1 MEVLLLWLASADGQI
16 DVVEAM
22 AIDSGLDRPR
32 TQSSVLELVERSP
45 RPSLH
50 DLLDAVQ
57 WLRPRMTTASKVQF
71 LRLAV
76 AIALSDG
83 RLSTGESE
91 ILRFF
96 TDALD
101 ISISRL
107 QLAFKEY
114 TGTSMPNRSDL
125 SDPRWWEER
134 ERIAGERARA
144 RTGEG
149 RRREQQHQHAS
160 DDSAD
165 GGEDQSSGSSSFRS
179 QYEAD
184 LFVLGL
190 HPGATRDEI
199 RAAHRRLAKKH
210 HPDVYVSLGPDA
222 VAAATVVFERVQAA
236 YERLTL

>member
-1 MEVLLLWLASADGQI
+1 MELLLLWLASADGQI
-16 DVVEAM
+16 DVIEAM
-22 AIDSGLDRPR
+22 SIDSGLDQPKSR
-32 TQSSVLELVERSP
+32 SSLLAILDRCD
-45 RPSLH
+45 RPSYQ

-57 WLRPRMTTASKVQF
+57 WLRPRLTMTTKVQF

-101 ISISRL
+101 IPLRTL
-107 QLAFKEY
+107 NLAFKEY
-114 TGTSMPNRSDL
+114 TGSMMPSRSDL

-134 ERIAGERARA
+134 ERIARERARKRA
-144 RTGEG
+144 ADN
-149 RRREQQHQHAS
+149 RRREEQRQANESAS
-160 DDSAD
+160 R
-165 GGEDQSSGSSSFRS
+165 GGTHTSSSTSSFRS

-190 HPGATRDEI
+190 RPGADREAI

-210 HPDVYVSLGPDA
+210 HPDVYVSLGPEA
-222 VAAATVVFERVQAA
+222 VAAATVTFERIQAA
-236 YERLTL
+236 YERLSL